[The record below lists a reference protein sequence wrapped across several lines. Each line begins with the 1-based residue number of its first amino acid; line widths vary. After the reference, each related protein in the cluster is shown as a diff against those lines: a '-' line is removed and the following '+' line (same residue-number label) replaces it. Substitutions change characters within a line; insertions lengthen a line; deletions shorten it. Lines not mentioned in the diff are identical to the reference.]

1 MSPCLLMPPLPT
13 TLGGGLLPPVT
24 LQSLPPPS
32 SAAAVCSAW
41 EDLAPFL
48 GRSRSEDKLIILVTL
63 IIQHLLS
70 YCYTQGTGHSA
81 GATGEIKRLTCG

>member
-1 MSPCLLMPPLPT
+1 MPADATSADNLAWRTAATGHTAEPPAPL
-13 TLGGGLLPPVT
+13 
-24 LQSLPPPS
+24 S